1 MKPTE
6 IISLVTGILG
16 AILGSVG
23 MALSIMAFRRDRP
36 QLKVTLQWDMAMV
49 GDPDKRIGLVR
60 VTNTGRRPAYLGIVA
75 LQLPKGFR
83 YDHLALM
90 DSVRGKKLEEGGEP
104 AVYQVTYNGMDQYRQ
119 VWGKIRAMAE
129 DSSGKKYYSNFPKRK
144 PSWAD

>member
-1 MKPTE
+1 
-6 IISLVTGILG
+6 
-16 AILGSVG
+16 

-104 AVYQVTYNGMDQYRQ
+104 AVYQVTYNGMDQYKQ
-119 VWGKIRAMAE
+119 VWSKIRAMAE
-129 DSSGKKYYSNFPKRK
+129 DSSGKKY
-144 PSWAD
+144 